1 MKRHVTTLIIVV
13 GCLVLALDVVTL
25 GYAFTRG
32 GGFQLA
38 KFPGRIAVRDG
49 CGLQHM
55 WLDPSLRNNVRFGY
69 YPSGHMVYLNPEA
82 QKTMKA
88 DVAKFYDDALAK
100 R

>member
-1 MKRHVTTLIIVV
+1 MKRHVTILIIVV

-55 WLDPSLRNNVRFGY
+55 WLDGTDRRTMCLQNVFD
-69 YPSGHMVYLNPEA
+69 
-82 QKTMKA
+82 
-88 DVAKFYDDALAK
+88 DVSV
-100 R
+100 